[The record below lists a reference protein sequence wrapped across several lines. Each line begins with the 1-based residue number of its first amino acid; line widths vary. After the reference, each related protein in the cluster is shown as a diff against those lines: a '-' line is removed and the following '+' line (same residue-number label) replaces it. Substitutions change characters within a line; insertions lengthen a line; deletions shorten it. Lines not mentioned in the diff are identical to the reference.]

1 MTSHTLPSQAAG
13 LYDPRYEHD
22 ACGVGMV
29 ARLDNQ
35 ATHEVVTRALRALE
49 NLEHRGASGADPLTG
64 DGAGILMQMPDELLR
79 AVAGLELP
87 APGRYGV
94 MMCFLPTDPQ
104 ARARIEALL
113 ERTVEQE
120 GQRLI
125 GWRDVPVCPEH
136 TGATAA
142 AARPVIR
149 QLFVGADENGFD
161 QDAFERKLYVIR
173 RVVEQAVAASRDAQ
187 SGFYVASGSSRTLN
201 YKGML
206 ISYQLAAFYPDLR
219 DERCKSALG
228 LVHSRFST
236 NTFPSW
242 ELAHPY
248 RVICHNGEINTVK
261 GNVNWMRA
269 RESDLSSELF
279 GEDLEKILPVVTQGN
294 SDSATFDNV
303 LELLMLAGRSLPH
316 AVMMMIPEAFRNR
329 SDLPEELKG
338 FYAFH
343 SCLMEPWDG
352 PASVAFTDGR
362 VVGATLDRNGLRP
375 GRWVITRDG
384 HVVLGSEIGL
394 LDVPPEDVVRLGRLQ
409 PGKLF
414 LVDLEQGRVVDDGEV
429 KHQIATQRPYGEWYT
444 RNAVR
449 FAEMEPSEQ
458 VTLSDLPLQR
468 RQRAFGYTQE
478 DLRVLLEPMARDAAE
493 PIGSMGND
501 LSLAVLSDQA
511 PPLFSYFKQLFAQVT
526 NPPIDPIRE
535 EIVMSLSTSLG
546 TERNLFDETPEH
558 AHKLELDQP
567 ILLNR
572 ELETL
577 RHISHDVFSS
587 RTLDITWPVAEG
599 PAGMARAL
607 QQACERAHEAIAQGV
622 NIIILSDRRLG
633 PERAAIPSLLAVS
646 SVHHHLVREGTR
658 LRAGIVLESG
668 EPREVH
674 HFATL
679 IGYGASAINPYVML
693 ETLDHL
699 VAQGRIARATGSGVG
714 SAMANGDAPAQLTPV
729 EAANNTVKAIGKG
742 LLKTISKMGISTIQ
756 SYRGAQIFEAVGLE
770 PALIDRHFTGTAS
783 RIGGVGL
790 EVLATEALE
799 RHARA
804 GWAGSSYR
812 PDSLLPVGGVYAWRR
827 DGERHMW
834 NPETI
839 ALVQHAV
846 RSANGNVAAALGGD
860 AQAGSE
866 ARESP
871 AFQKYREYAAAV
883 NDDAAR
889 KATLRGLL
897 RFRTADSGAGESGIG
912 ESESGVP
919 GRAPI
924 PLEEV
929 EPAKEIVRRFCTG
942 AMSLGSISREAHETL
957 AIAMNRLGGRSNTGE
972 GGEDPARFTPD
983 TNGDR
988 RRSAI
993 KQVASGRFGVTIHYL
1008 VNADELQIKMAQGA
1022 KPGEGGQLPGHKVD
1036 AYIGSIRHTTPGV
1049 GLISP
1054 PPHHDIYS
1062 IEDLKQLIYDLRCA
1076 NPSAQVSVKLVSEV
1090 GVGTVAAGVSKAN
1103 ADRVLISG
1111 HDGGTGASPLSSI
1124 QAAGI
1129 PWEIGLAETQQTLL
1143 LNDLRSRIVVQTDG
1157 QLKTGRDVVIAA
1169 MLGADEMGFS
1179 TAPLIATGCIM
1190 MRACHLNTCPVG
1202 IATQDPE
1209 LRKRF
1214 KGRPEHVV
1222 NFFFFVAEE
1231 VREILASLGLRTLD
1245 EAIGRVDLLAAERA
1259 IEHWKARGVDLTH
1272 ILAHIEL
1279 DEDPAHP
1286 AARHR
1291 VEAPPAVLE
1300 DALDWELVE
1309 RSRAVIEAG
1318 ALGADGLVGDPGLVG
1333 SAGLASDARLASGD
1347 GLEGGEA
1354 RVVRTDA
1361 ITREGSRRPRVEIEL
1376 PIRNVNRCVGG
1387 ILSSHIARA
1396 CGAKGLP
1403 PDSIVVRMRGS
1414 AGQSF
1419 GGWLAPGVT
1428 FELEGDTND
1437 YTGKGL
1443 SGGVVSVR
1451 PPRDVA
1457 PDFVAQ
1463 DNVIVGN
1470 TVLYGATA
1478 GRTFFRGLAGERF
1491 GVRNSGAWAVVE
1503 GVGDHGCEYMTGGR
1517 VVVLGPTGRNF
1528 AAGMSGGIAYVLD
1541 EAGAFPAR
1549 CNMGMV
1555 GFDEISPADA
1565 IELRA
1570 MVEEHEQRTDSP
1582 VARDVLGRFDA
1593 LLAAGAFVKV
1603 MPHDYKRVLAEMAEA
1618 EAERAEGVPA

>member
-1 MTSHTLPSQAAG
+1 MNTHTKPPEAVG
-13 LYDPRYEHD
+13 LYDPSFEHD

-29 ARLDNQ
+29 ARLDNRP
-35 ATHEVVTRALRALE
+35 THEVVSRALTALE
-49 NLEHRGASGADPLTG
+49 NLEHRGATGADPCTG
-64 DGAGILMQMPDELLR
+64 DGAGILMQIPDELLR
-79 AVAGLELP
+79 AEVDFELP
-87 APGRYGV
+87 QQGRYGV
-94 MMCFLPTDPQ
+94 LMCFLPTEQEPR
-104 ARARIEALL
+104 RALEGLL
-113 ERTVEQE
+113 ERTVQAE
-120 GQRLI
+120 GQLLL
-125 GWRDVPVCPEH
+125 GWRDVPVRPEH
-136 TGATAA
+136 TGEVAGAC
-142 AARPVIR
+142 RPVIR
-149 QLFVGADENGFD
+149 QLFVGAAGEQGADEPYD

-173 RVVEQAVAASRDAQ
+173 RVCELNAGQ
-187 SGFYVASGSSRTLN
+187 ASGPDASALYVTSSSSRTIN

-206 ISYQLAAFYPDLR
+206 ISYQLAAFYPDLG
-219 DERCKSALG
+219 DERCKSALA

-248 RVICHNGEINTVK
+248 RVICHNGEINTVM

-269 RESDLSSELF
+269 RESELASELF
-279 GEDLEKILPVVTQGN
+279 GEDLRKILPVVSPGN

-303 LELLMLAGRSLPH
+303 LELLMLGGRSPQH
-316 AVMMMIPEAFRNR
+316 AAMMMIPEAWRDR
-329 SDLPEELKG
+329 DDLPDHLKG

-352 PASVAFTDGR
+352 PASVAFTDGL

-375 GRWVITRDG
+375 GRWVETTDG
-384 HVVLGSEIGL
+384 HVVLGSESGL
-394 LDVPPEDVVRLGRLQ
+394 LDIPPEQVKRLGRLQ

-414 LVDLEQGRVVDDGEV
+414 LVDLQRGRIVEDEEV
-429 KHQIATQRPYGEWYT
+429 KREVSTQRPYGEWYA
-444 RNAVR
+444 RNAVP
-449 FAEMEPSEQ
+449 FKQLPPSEQ
-458 VTLSDLPLQR
+458 VTLSNQPLHL

-478 DLRVLLEPMARDAAE
+478 DLRVLLAPMAIDGAE
-493 PIGSMGND
+493 PVGSMGND

-535 EIVMSLSTSLG
+535 EIVMSLATSLG
-546 TERNLFDETPEH
+546 NERNLFEETPEH
-558 AHKLELDQP
+558 AHKLLLDQP

-577 RHISHDVFSS
+577 RRVVHDVYAA
-587 RTLDITWPVAEG
+587 RTIDITWPVAEG
-599 PAGMARAL
+599 PEGMTRAIERICR
-607 QQACERAHEAIAQGV
+607 QASEAITERV
-622 NIIILSDRRLG
+622 NIIILNDRNLDPRLV
-633 PERAAIPSLLAVS
+633 PIPSLLAVAA
-646 SVHHHLVREGTR
+646 VHHHLVLEGTR
-658 LRAGIVLESG
+658 LRAGIIVESG

-679 IGYGASAINPYVML
+679 IGYGASAVNPYLLL
-693 ETLDHL
+693 ETLDEM
-699 VAQGRIARATGSGVG
+699 VAEGRIAKPGPDGEPVAL
-714 SAMANGDAPAQLTPV
+714 SAD
-729 EAANNTVKAIGKG
+729 EAAQNLVKAIGKG

-756 SYRGAQIFEAVGLE
+756 SYRAAQIFEAVGLE
-770 PALIDRHFTGTAS
+770 RELIDKHFTHTAS
-783 RIGGVGL
+783 RIGGVGV
-790 EVLATEALE
+790 EVLAREALE

-804 GWAGSSYR
+804 YGRVGSGGR
-812 PDSLLPVGGVYAWRR
+812 DQLLPVGGVYQWRR
-827 DGERHMW
+827 DGEHHMW

-846 RSANGNVAAALGGD
+846 RAANGDVAAALQGD
-860 AQAGSE
+860 RE
-866 ARESP
+866 AHRAVRSSP
-871 AFQKYREYAAAV
+871 AYEKYREYARAV
-883 NDDAAR
+883 NEDAAR

-897 RFRTADSGAGESGIG
+897 EIG
-912 ESESGVP
+912 GGPAAAACEQI
-919 GRAPI
+919 A
-924 PLEEV
+924 LEEV
-929 EPAKEIVRRFCTG
+929 EPASAIVRRFCTG

-972 GGEDPARFTPD
+972 GGEDPVRFQPD
-983 TNGDR
+983 ANGDR

-1062 IEDLKQLIYDLRCA
+1062 IEDLKQLIYDLRCS
-1076 NPSAQVSVKLVSEV
+1076 NPTAQVSVKLVSEV

-1103 ADRVLISG
+1103 ADRVLIAG

-1124 QAAGI
+1124 QAAGV

-1157 QLKTGRDVVIAA
+1157 QLKTGRDVVVAA

-1209 LRKRF
+1209 LRRRF
-1214 KGRPEHVV
+1214 KGTPEHVV

-1231 VREILASLGLRTLD
+1231 VREILASLGLRSLD
-1245 EAIGRVDLLAAERA
+1245 EAIGRVDLLGASEA

-1272 ILAHIEL
+1272 ILTHIQL
-1279 DEDPAHP
+1279 PDHAQ
-1286 AARHR
+1286 RHR
-1291 VEAPPAVLE
+1291 VQGPPPVLE
-1300 DALDWELVE
+1300 DALDWQLLQLAEPALE
-1309 RSRAVIEAG
+1309 RGERVRA
-1318 ALGADGLVGDPGLVG
+1318 
-1333 SAGLASDARLASGD
+1333 
-1347 GLEGGEA
+1347 
-1354 RVVRTDA
+1354 
-1361 ITREGSRRPRVEIEL
+1361 EL
-1376 PIRNVNRCVGG
+1376 PIRNRNRCVGG
-1387 ILSSHIARA
+1387 ILSSNVAQRH
-1396 CGAKGLP
+1396 GSEGLP
-1403 PDSIVVRMRGS
+1403 EDSIAVEFEGS

-1419 GGWLAPGVT
+1419 AGWLAPGVT
-1428 FELEGDTND
+1428 FTLRGDAQD
-1437 YTGKGL
+1437 YAGKGL
-1443 SGGVVSVR
+1443 SGGVFAIR
-1451 PPRDVA
+1451 PREGMGEHFKA
-1457 PDFVAQ
+1457 EE
-1463 DNVIVGN
+1463 NVVVGN
-1470 TVLYGATA
+1470 TVLYGATG
-1478 GRTFFRGLAGERF
+1478 GRAFFRGLAGERF
-1491 GVRNSGAWAVVE
+1491 AVRNSGARAVVE

-1517 VVVLGPTGRNF
+1517 VVVLGTTGRNF
-1528 AAGMSGGIAYVLD
+1528 AAGMSGGVAYVLD
-1541 EAGAFPAR
+1541 EDGSFPER

-1555 GFDEISPADA
+1555 GFEELSEADA

-1570 MVEEHEQRTDSP
+1570 MVEEHRRRTDSP
-1582 VARDVLGRFDA
+1582 VAARVLESFSE

-1603 MPHDYKRVLAEMAEA
+1603 MPHDYKRVLRELAEEEVAA
-1618 EAERAEGVPA
+1618 SAAANGKPPAGSPAPAQRPLDAVGGTTAAPWQAGG

>member
-1 MTSHTLPSQAAG
+1 MTSHTKQPPTAVG
-13 LYDPRYEHD
+13 LYDPRFEHD

-29 ARLDNQ
+29 ARLDNVP
-35 ATHEVVTRALRALE
+35 THEVISRAITALE
-49 NLEHRGASGADPLTG
+49 NLEHRGASGADACTG

-79 AVAGLELP
+79 AVVDFELP
-87 APGRYGV
+87 PPGGYGV
-94 MMCFLPTDPQ
+94 LMCFLPTDTA
-104 ARARIEALL
+104 ARERLQELL
-113 ERTVEQE
+113 ERTVRAEHQVV
-120 GQRLI
+120 L
-125 GWRDVPVCPEH
+125 GWRDVPVCEEH
-136 TGATAA
+136 TGEVARAC
-142 AARPVIR
+142 RPVIR
-149 QLFVGADENGFD
+149 QLFVGAGPAHAAD
-161 QDAFERKLYVIR
+161 QEAFERKLYVIR
-173 RVVEQAVAASRDAQ
+173 RVCELTAEEP
-187 SGFYVASGSSRTLN
+187 GLYVASSSSRTLN

-219 DERCKSALG
+219 DQRAKSAMA

-248 RVICHNGEINTVK
+248 RVICHNGEINTLM
-261 GNVNWMRA
+261 GNINWMRA
-269 RESDLSSELF
+269 RESELRSELF
-279 GEDLEKILPVVTQGN
+279 GEDLKKILPVVKPGN

-303 LELLMLAGRSLPH
+303 LELLMLGGRSLPH
-316 AVMMMIPEAFRNR
+316 AAMMMIPEAYRGR
-329 SDLPEELKG
+329 DDLPEALVG
-338 FYAFH
+338 FYAYH

-375 GRWVITRDG
+375 GRWVETTDG
-384 HVVLGSEIGL
+384 YVVLGSESGL
-394 LDVPPEDVVRLGRLQ
+394 LDIPPQQVRRLGRLQ

-414 LVDLEQGRVVDDGEV
+414 LVDLERGCIVEDRDLKHEV
-429 KHQIATQRPYGEWYT
+429 ATRRPYGEWYA
-444 RNAVR
+444 RSAVP
-449 FAEMEPSEQ
+449 FSQLPASEQ
-458 VTLSDLPLQR
+458 VTVSNQPLR
-468 RQRAFGYTQE
+468 TRQRAFGYSQE
-478 DLRVLLEPMARDAAE
+478 DLRVLLTPMARDAQE
-493 PIGSMGND
+493 PVGSMGND
-501 LSLAVLSDQA
+501 LSLAVFSEQA

-526 NPPIDPIRE
+526 NPPIDSTRE
-535 EIVMSLSTSLG
+535 EIVMSLSTTLG
-546 TERNLFDETPEH
+546 SERNLFEETPEH
-558 AHKLELDQP
+558 AHKLVLDQP

-577 RHISHDVFSS
+577 RHVSHEVFAA
-587 RTLDITWPVAEG
+587 RTIDITWPVPEG
-599 PAGMARAL
+599 PAGMSRAL
-607 QQACERAHEAIAQGV
+607 ERICREASEAIEECV
-622 NIIILSDRRLG
+622 NIIVLTDRLLG
-633 PERAAIPSLLAVS
+633 PKRAPIPSLLAVS
-646 SVHHHLVREGTR
+646 AVHHHLVREGTR
-658 LRAGIVLESG
+658 LRAGIILESG

-693 ETLDHL
+693 ETLDEL
-699 VAQGRIARATGSGVG
+699 VVTGAIADPSANGRATPP
-714 SAMANGDAPAQLTPV
+714 SASEQAERLDEALERAAQNV
-729 EAANNTVKAIGKG
+729 VKALGKA

-756 SYRGAQIFEAVGLE
+756 SYCGAQIFEAVGLE
-770 PALIDRHFTGTAS
+770 RGLIDRHFTGTAS

-804 GWAGSSYR
+804 Y
-812 PDSLLPVGGVYAWRR
+812 PQPHDELLPVGGVYAWRR
-827 DGERHMW
+827 DGEHHMW

-846 RSANGNVAAALGGD
+846 RAANGDVAAALGGD
-860 AQAGSE
+860 ETAYE
-866 ARESP
+866 TVRESA
-871 AFQKYREYAAAV
+871 AFEKYREYAHAI
-883 NDDAAR
+883 NEDAAR

-897 RFRTADSGAGESGIG
+897 QIGPGEAAL
-912 ESESGVP
+912 E
-919 GRAPI
+919 PI
-924 PLEEV
+924 DLAEV
-929 EPAKEIVRRFCTG
+929 EPASEIVKRFCTG

-972 GGEDPARFTPD
+972 GGEDPTRYVPD
-983 TNGDR
+983 ANGDR

-1008 VNADELQIKMAQGA
+1008 VNSDELQIKMAQGA

-1062 IEDLKQLIYDLRCA
+1062 IEDLKQLIYDLRCS
-1076 NPSAQVSVKLVSEV
+1076 NPKAQVSVKLVAEI

-1124 QAAGI
+1124 QSAGV

-1179 TAPLIATGCIM
+1179 TAPLIAAGCIM

-1214 KGRPEHVV
+1214 TGTPEHVV

-1231 VREILASLGLRTLD
+1231 VREILASIGLRSVD
-1245 EAIGRVDLLAAERA
+1245 EAIGRVDLLSARDA
-1259 IEHWKARGVDLTH
+1259 IEHWKAGGVDLTH
-1272 ILAHIEL
+1272 ILTHVEVA
-1279 DEDPAHP
+1279 DDVP
-1286 AARHR
+1286 RRR
-1291 VEAPPAVLE
+1291 VQPPPAVLE
-1300 DALDWELVE
+1300 DALDWELLE
-1309 RSRAVIEAG
+1309 RAEPVLARRGRQANGGGAVK
-1318 ALGADGLVGDPGLVG
+1318 
-1333 SAGLASDARLASGD
+1333 LA
-1347 GLEGGEA
+1347 
-1354 RVVRTDA
+1354 
-1361 ITREGSRRPRVEIEL
+1361 L
-1376 PIRNVNRCVGG
+1376 PIRNRNRCVGG
-1387 ILSSHIARA
+1387 ILSSSIAERH
-1396 CGAKGLP
+1396 GAEGLP
-1403 PDSIVVRMRGS
+1403 EDSIVVDFEGS

-1419 GGWLAPGVT
+1419 AGWLAPGVT
-1428 FELEGDTND
+1428 FTLWGDAQD
-1437 YTGKGL
+1437 YAGKGL
-1443 SGGVVSVR
+1443 SGGVFAIR
-1451 PPRDVA
+1451 PRKGMA
-1457 PDFVAQ
+1457 AHFIAER
-1463 DNVIVGN
+1463 NVVVGN

-1478 GRTFFRGLAGERF
+1478 GRAFFRGLAGERF
-1491 GVRNSGAWAVVE
+1491 AVRNSGASAVVE

-1528 AAGMSGGIAYVLD
+1528 AAGMSGGVAYVLD
-1541 EAGAFPAR
+1541 EERTFATR

-1555 GFDEISPADA
+1555 GFDELDHADA
-1565 IELRA
+1565 AELRA
-1570 MVEEHEQRTDSP
+1570 LVAEHHARTDSP
-1582 VARDVLGRFDA
+1582 VAARVLARWDA
-1593 LLAAGAFVKV
+1593 LLGEGAFIKV
-1603 MPHDYKRVLAEMAEA
+1603 MPHDYKRVLGELAAKQALSEKAADNGALAPPRALDAVGEA
-1618 EAERAEGVPA
+1618 GA

>member
-1 MTSHTLPSQAAG
+1 MTSHTKQPPKAVG
-13 LYDPRYEHD
+13 LYDPRFEHD

-29 ARLDNQ
+29 ARLDNRP
-35 ATHEVVTRALRALE
+35 THEVISRAITALE
-49 NLEHRGASGADPLTG
+49 NLEHRGASGADPCTG
-64 DGAGILMQMPDELLR
+64 DGAGILLQMPDELLR
-79 AVAGLELP
+79 SVVDFELP
-87 APGRYGV
+87 PLGAYGV
-94 MMCFLPTDPQ
+94 LMCFLPTEPA
-104 ARARIEALL
+104 ARERLEDLL
-113 ERTVEQE
+113 ERTVHAE
-120 GQRLI
+120 GQRLL
-125 GWRDVPVCPEH
+125 GWRDVPICEEH
-136 TGATAA
+136 TGEVAGAC
-142 AARPVIR
+142 RPAIR
-149 QLFVGADENGFD
+149 QLFVGADAGQEGD

-173 RVVEQAVAASRDAQ
+173 RVCELTAEDP
-187 SGFYVASGSSRTLN
+187 GLYVCSSSSRTLN

-219 DERCKSALG
+219 DERAKSALA

-269 RESDLSSELF
+269 RESELQSELF
-279 GEDLEKILPVVTQGN
+279 GEDLQKILPVVTQGN

-303 LELLMLAGRSLPH
+303 LELLQLAGRSLPH
-316 AVMMMIPEAFRNR
+316 AVMMMIPEAYRDR
-329 SDLPEELKG
+329 EDLPEDLKG

-343 SCLMEPWDG
+343 ACLMEPWDG

-375 GRWVITRDG
+375 GRWMETTDG
-384 HVVLGSEIGL
+384 HVVLGSESGL
-394 LDVPPEDVVRLGRLQ
+394 LDIPADQVLRLGRLQ

-414 LVDLEQGRVVDDGEV
+414 LVDLERGCIVEDGEV
-429 KHQIATQRPYGEWYT
+429 KREVASRRPYGEWYAG
-444 RNAVR
+444 NSVH
-449 FAEMEPSEQ
+449 FSELPPSDQ
-458 VTLSDLPLQR
+458 VTLSDQPLR
-468 RQRAFGYTQE
+468 LRQRAFGYSME
-478 DLRVLLEPMARDAAE
+478 DLRVLLTPMAREGAE
-493 PIGSMGND
+493 PVGSMGND

-535 EIVMSLSTSLG
+535 EVVMSLATSLG
-546 TERNLFDETPEH
+546 TERNLFGETPEH
-558 AHKLELDQP
+558 AHKLALDQP

-577 RHISHDVFSS
+577 RHVSYEEFAA
-587 RTLDITWPVAEG
+587 RTIDITWPVVEGVAGIDGALARICAE
-599 PAGMARAL
+599 
-607 QQACERAHEAIAQGV
+607 AHDAIAEGV
-622 NIIILSDRRLG
+622 NIIVLSDRLLG
-633 PERAAIPSLLAVS
+633 PSRGPVPSLLAVAA
-646 SVHHHLVREGTR
+646 VHHHLVREGTR
-658 LRAGIVLESG
+658 LRAGIILESG

-679 IGYGASAINPYVML
+679 LGYGASAINPYLML
-693 ETLDHL
+693 ETLDGL
-699 VAQGRIARATGSGVG
+699 VFEGLLTRVGEDGREVS
-714 SAMANGDAPAQLTPV
+714 LTPE
-729 EAANNTVKAIGKG
+729 EAARNMVKAIGKG

-756 SYRGAQIFEAVGLE
+756 SYCGAQIFEAVGLE

-783 RIGGVGL
+783 RIGGIGL
-790 EVLATEALE
+790 EVLATEALQ

-804 GWAGSSYR
+804 WPTSTYGDGV
-812 PDSLLPVGGVYAWRR
+812 DTTGLLPVGGIYAWRR
-827 DGERHMW
+827 DGEHHMW

-846 RSANGNVAAALGGD
+846 RAANGNVGAALNGD
-860 AQAGSE
+860 REALQTVRGS
-866 ARESP
+866 A
-871 AFQKYREYAAAV
+871 AFEQYREYARMV
-883 NDDAAR
+883 NEDAAR

-897 RFRTADSGAGESGIG
+897 KIGGGRESDF
-912 ESESGVP
+912 E
-919 GRAPI
+919 PI
-924 PLEEV
+924 ALEDV

-972 GGEDPARFTPD
+972 GGEDPARYTPD
-983 TNGDR
+983 PNGDR

-1036 AYIGSIRHTTPGV
+1036 KYIGSIRHTTPGV

-1076 NPSAQVSVKLVSEV
+1076 NPQAQVSVKLVSEV

-1103 ADRVLISG
+1103 ADRVLIAG

-1124 QAAGI
+1124 QSAGV

-1143 LNDLRSRIVVQTDG
+1143 LNDLRSRIIVQTDG

-1179 TAPLIATGCIM
+1179 TGPLIATGCIM

-1214 KGRPEHVV
+1214 KGTPEHVV

-1245 EAIGRVDLLAAERA
+1245 EAIGRVDLLGAGEA
-1259 IEHWKARGVDLTH
+1259 IDHWKARGVDLSH
-1272 ILAHIEL
+1272 VLRPVEL
-1279 DEDPAHP
+1279 SEGAP
-1286 AARHR
+1286 RRR

-1300 DALDWELVE
+1300 DALDWQLVE
-1309 RSRAVIEAG
+1309 RARPLLERQGATTAG
-1318 ALGADGLVGDPGLVG
+1318 EDQ
-1333 SAGLASDARLASGD
+1333 
-1347 GLEGGEA
+1347 
-1354 RVVRTDA
+1354 VRIA
-1361 ITREGSRRPRVEIEL
+1361 HE
-1376 PIRNVNRCVGG
+1376 IRNRNRCVGG
-1387 ILSSHIARA
+1387 ILSSHIARTH
-1396 CGAKGLP
+1396 GAEGLP
-1403 PDSIVVRMRGS
+1403 ANSIMVDFEGS

-1428 FELEGDTND
+1428 FTLRGDAND
-1437 YTGKGL
+1437 YAGKGL
-1443 SGGVVSVR
+1443 SGGILAVS
-1451 PPRDVA
+1451 PRA
-1457 PDFVAQ
+1457 GMGEHFVAEQ
-1463 DNVIVGN
+1463 NVIVGN

-1478 GRTFFRGLAGERF
+1478 GRAFFRGLAGERF
-1491 GVRNSGAWAVVE
+1491 AVRNSGASAVVE

-1528 AAGMSGGIAYVLD
+1528 AAGMSGGVAYVLSED
-1541 EAGAFPAR
+1541 GSFAKR

-1555 GFDEISPADA
+1555 GFDELDPTDV

-1570 MVEEHEQRTDSP
+1570 LIEEHGRRTGSP
-1582 VARDVLGRFDA
+1582 VAARVLASWEG
-1593 LLAAGAFVKV
+1593 LLESGAFVKV
-1603 MPHDYKRVLAEMAEA
+1603 MPHDYKRVLRELVDEQT
-1618 EAERAEGVPA
+1618 EGVAA

>member
-1 MTSHTLPSQAAG
+1 MTSHTSPSPAAG

-29 ARLDNQ
+29 ARLDN
-35 ATHEVVTRALRALE
+35 APTHEVVTRALAALE

-79 AVAGLELP
+79 AVAGFELP
-87 APGRYGV
+87 PRGSYGV
-94 MMCFLPTDPQ
+94 LMCFLPNDD
-104 ARARIEALL
+104 ASRARVEDLL
-113 ERTVEQE
+113 ERTVLAE
-120 GQRLI
+120 GQQVL
-125 GWRDVPVCPEH
+125 GWRDVPVRPEH
-136 TGATAA
+136 TGATAGA
-142 AARPVIR
+142 CRPVIR
-149 QLFVGADENGFD
+149 QLFVGAGAAPGPGAAAAGLGGPTGFD

-173 RVVEQAVAASRDAQ
+173 RVCEQAVAAWPQDERK
-187 SGFYVASGSSRTLN
+187 GFYVASSSSRTLN

-206 ISYQLAAFYPDLR
+206 ISYQLGAFYPDLR

-248 RVICHNGEINTVK
+248 RVICHNGEINTVM

-269 RESDLSSELF
+269 RESELASDLF
-279 GEDLEKILPVVTQGN
+279 GEDLTKILPVVTQGN

-316 AVMMMIPEAFRNR
+316 AVMMMIPEAYR
-329 SDLPEELKG
+329 SRKDLPQELKG

-352 PASVAFTDGR
+352 PAAVAFTDGR

-375 GRWVITRDG
+375 GRWVITKDG
-384 HVVLGSEIGL
+384 HVVLGSEAGL
-394 LDVPPEDVVRLGRLQ
+394 LEVPAAEVERLGRLQ

-414 LVDLEQGRVVDDGEV
+414 LVDLEQGCVVDDGEV
-429 KHQIATQRPYGEWYT
+429 KRRISTQQPYGEWYA

-449 FAEMEPSEQ
+449 FAELEPSEQ
-458 VTLSDLPLQR
+458 VTLSDQPLRR
-468 RQRAFGYTQE
+468 RQQAFGYSQE
-478 DLRVLLEPMARDAAE
+478 DLRVLLEPMAREAAE

-501 LSLAVLSDQA
+501 QSLAVFSDQA

-577 RHISHDVFSS
+577 RHISSDVFSS
-587 RTLDITWPVAEG
+587 RTIDITWPVAEG
-599 PAGMARAL
+599 PEGLAPAL
-607 QQACERAHEAIAQGV
+607 ERVCAQAHEAIAEGV
-622 NIIILSDRRLG
+622 NIIILSDRLLG
-633 PERAAIPSLLAVS
+633 PRRAAIPSLLAVS

-693 ETLDHL
+693 ETLDEL
-699 VAQGRIARATGSGVG
+699 VAHGRIVRTE
-714 SAMANGDAPAQLTPV
+714 NGASVALTP
-729 EAANNTVKAIGKG
+729 EQAAQNTVKAIGKG

-770 PALIDRHFTGTAS
+770 RGLIDRHFTGTAS
-783 RIGGVGL
+783 RIGGIGMD
-790 EVLATEALE
+790 VLAIEALE

-804 GWAGSSYR
+804 GWVEGAR
-812 PDSLLPVGGVYAWRR
+812 KPDSLLPVGGVYAWRR
-827 DGERHMW
+827 DGEHHQW

-860 AQAGSE
+860 ASAHE
-866 ARESP
+866 EVRNSP

-883 NDDAAR
+883 NEDAAR

-897 RFRTADSGAGESGIG
+897 RIG
-912 ESESGVP
+912 PDEDAAQQ
-919 GRAPI
+919 GRAI
-924 PLEEV
+924 PLSEV

-972 GGEDPARFTPD
+972 GGEDPARFQPD
-983 TNGDR
+983 RNGDR

-1062 IEDLKQLIYDLRCA
+1062 IEDLKQLIYDLRCS
-1076 NPSAQVSVKLVSEV
+1076 NPDAQVSVKLVSEV

-1103 ADRVLISG
+1103 ADRVLIAG

-1124 QAAGI
+1124 QAAGV

-1209 LRKRF
+1209 LRARF

-1231 VREILASLGLRTLD
+1231 VREILASLGLRSLD
-1245 EAIGRVDLLAAERA
+1245 EAIGRVDLLGAREA

-1272 ILAHIEL
+1272 VLAHIDLPEG
-1279 DEDPAHP
+1279 

-1291 VEAPPAVLE
+1291 IESPPAVLE
-1300 DALDWELVE
+1300 DALDWDLVK
-1309 RSRAVIEAG
+1309 RCRQTIEAG
-1318 ALGADGLVGDPGLVG
+1318 GTPAGGSPDG
-1333 SAGLASDARLASGD
+1333 DAHA
-1347 GLEGGEA
+1347 E
-1354 RVVRTDA
+1354 
-1361 ITREGSRRPRVEIEL
+1361 REQRGRVEIEL
-1376 PIRNVNRCVGG
+1376 PIRNLNRCVGG
-1387 ILSSHIARA
+1387 ILSSHIARE
-1396 CGAKGLP
+1396 CGAEGLP
-1403 PDSIVVRMRGS
+1403 PDSIVVRFKGS

-1451 PPRDVA
+1451 PSRDMGEH
-1457 PDFVAQ
+1457 FVAQ
-1463 DNVIVGN
+1463 ENVIVGN

-1478 GRTFFRGLAGERF
+1478 GRAFFRGLAGERF
-1491 GVRNSGAWAVVE
+1491 AVRNSGAWAVVE

-1541 EAGAFPAR
+1541 EVGAFPDR

-1555 GFDEISPADA
+1555 GFDEISSADA
-1565 IELRA
+1565 IELKA
-1570 MVEEHEQRTDSP
+1570 MIEEHEVHTDSP
-1582 VARDVLGRFDA
+1582 VARDVLARFEA
-1593 LLAAGAFVKV
+1593 LLAGGAFVKV
-1603 MPHDYKRVLAEMAEA
+1603 MPHDYKRVLRELAEA
-1618 EAERAEGVPA
+1618 EEGRSEGVPA